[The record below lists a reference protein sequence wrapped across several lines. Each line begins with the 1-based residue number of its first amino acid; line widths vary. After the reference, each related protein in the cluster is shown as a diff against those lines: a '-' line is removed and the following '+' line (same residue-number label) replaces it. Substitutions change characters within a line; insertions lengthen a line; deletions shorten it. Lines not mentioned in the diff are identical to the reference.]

1 VVPLHRSLTH
11 VAKYINN
18 GFNYWNKKVNKV
30 AIYELS
36 DTGIKRLQ
44 KTTFASR
51 GIRERQDIQRLL
63 RDQIEIISEQTMV
76 IAEEFGDWD
85 ASRRRI
91 DLLCIDKEANLVVI
105 ELKRTD
111 DGGHMELQAIRYSAM
126 ISTMTFD
133 QVVEAHNSFL
143 ANVGLE
149 EDAQQR
155 VLDFLGWEEP
165 DEDSF
170 AQDVRI
176 VLASAEFS
184 KELTSAVLWL
194 NDKGIDI
201 RCVKMD
207 PFYDGQRIL
216 LDIQQV
222 IPLPETE
229 QFQVQVRQKKQ
240 KEQQSRTS
248 SRDFSKFTLFVGGRD
263 YRGLNKRNLMH
274 KIVSEI
280 IQGGA
285 KPEEFADIISWRKG
299 DFFVCFDG
307 SLDEETFAE
316 QLMTLDTGGK
326 LPKTKRYFC
335 KQDELFLVDGK
346 TYAMTNQ
353 WGIRTLEAVNLLSAK
368 YPQLEIAIEKE

>member
-1 VVPLHRSLTH
+1 M
-11 VAKYINN
+11 
-18 GFNYWNKKVNKV
+18 
-30 AIYELS
+30 AIYEYT
-36 DTGIKRLQ
+36 DEGIRRLQ
-44 KTTFASR
+44 KTSFADR
-51 GIRERQDIQRLL
+51 GIHERRDIQRIL
-63 RDQIEIISEQTMV
+63 RDQIETISDRTMV
-76 IAEEFGDWD
+76 VAEEFGDWD
-85 ASRRRI
+85 ASSRRI

-105 ELKRTD
+105 ELKRTE

-133 QVVEAHNSFL
+133 QVVEAYKSFL
-143 ANVGLE
+143 ASIGSDD
-149 EDAQQR
+149 DAQQR
-155 VLDFLGWEEP
+155 ILDFLEWDEP

-201 RCVKMD
+201 RCVKME

-240 KEQQSRTS
+240 KEQQSRMS
-248 SRDFSKFTLFVGGRD
+248 SRDFSKFTLSIRGRD
-263 YRGLNKRNLMH
+263 YSGLNKRNMMH
-274 KIVSEI
+274 KLVSELI
-280 IQGGA
+280 EAGA
-285 KPEEFADIISWRKG
+285 KLEELMDIISWLKG
-299 DFFVCFDG
+299 TLFISFDG
-307 SLDEETFAE
+307 SLDEEKFAE

-335 KQDELFLVDGK
+335 KQDELFVVGGK

-353 WGIRTLEAVNLLSAK
+353 WGLRTLEAVDLMSSK
-368 YPQLEIAIEKE
+368 YPQLEISIEKE

>member
-1 VVPLHRSLTH
+1 MP
-11 VAKYINN
+11 
-18 GFNYWNKKVNKV
+18 
-30 AIYELS
+30 IYELS
-36 DTGIKRLQ
+36 DTGIKPLQ
-44 KTTFASR
+44 KTTFADQ

-63 RDQIEIISEQTMV
+63 REQIEIISAQTMV

-91 DLLCIDKEANLVVI
+91 DLLCMDKDANLVVI
-105 ELKRTD
+105 ELKRTE

-133 QVVEAHNSFL
+133 QVVEAHKSYL
-143 ANVGLE
+143 SSIGSD
-149 EDAQQR
+149 EDAQQHI
-155 VLDFLGWEEP
+155 LDFLEWDEP

-201 RCVKMD
+201 RCVKME

-240 KEQQSRTS
+240 KGQQSRTS
-248 SRDFSKFTLFVGGRD
+248 SRDFSKFTLMIGGQE
-263 YRGLNKRNLMH
+263 YPGMNKRNLMH
-274 KIVSEI
+274 QIVSTVIQTGVKPDEI
-280 IQGGA
+280 TSL
-285 KPEEFADIISWRKG
+285 ISWRKG
-299 DFFVCFDG
+299 NLFISFNG
-307 SLDEETFAE
+307 ELDEEKFAE
-316 QLMTLDTGGK
+316 QLMKLDTGGK

-335 KQDELFLVDGK
+335 KQDELFVMDGK

-353 WGIRTLEAVNLLSAK
+353 WGLRTLEAVDLLKAK
-368 YPQLEIAIEKE
+368 YPDLKINIELE

>member
-1 VVPLHRSLTH
+1 MP
-11 VAKYINN
+11 
-18 GFNYWNKKVNKV
+18 
-30 AIYELS
+30 IYELS
-36 DTGIKRLQ
+36 DSGIERLQ
-44 KTTFASR
+44 RTTFADQ

-63 RDQIEIISEQTMV
+63 REQIEIISDKTMV

-91 DLLCIDKEANLVVI
+91 DLLCIDKDANLVVI
-105 ELKRTD
+105 ELKRTE

-133 QVVEAHNSFL
+133 QVVEAHKSFL
-143 ANVGLE
+143 NAIGSE
-149 EDAQQR
+149 DDAQQR
-155 VLDFLGWEEP
+155 ILDFLEWDEP

-201 RCVKMD
+201 RCVKME

-240 KEQQSRTS
+240 KEQQARS
-248 SRDFSKFTLFVGGRD
+248 SNRDFSKFTLSISGQE
-263 YRGLNKRNLMH
+263 YSGLNKRNLMH
-274 KIVSEI
+274 QLVSVVV
-280 IQGGA
+280 GSGV
-285 KPEEFADIISWRKG
+285 KPEELANLISWRRG
-299 DFFVCFDG
+299 NLFICFDG
-307 SLDEETFAE
+307 ELDEEQFAE
-316 QLMTLDTGGK
+316 QLMAIDTGGK

-335 KQDELFLVDGK
+335 KRDELFVVDGK

-353 WGIRTLEAVNLLSAK
+353 WGLRTLEAVDVVSSK
-368 YPQLEIAIEKE
+368 FPQLSISIEKQ